1 MKISVVVPVYNTSKY
16 LRKCLDSL
24 VNQTFKDIEII
35 CVNDGSTDSSL
46 SILQEYKAKYN
57 SIKII
62 SQENQG
68 LSSARNTGIEA
79 ACGEYI
85 GFVDS
90 DDWVDLDFFAKL
102 YEAILYNNCDI
113 AVASIIRKRTY
124 FQKYRVHYTE
134 ENIYTTLE
142 DKINI
147 CSIPKCCYVWNK
159 LYKKDLIKDIAF
171 EKNVFFEDMLWIPQ
185 VLQKSDKLVTVCDT
199 NYYYRVNQS
208 SIVKKNQSKKK
219 QMDFYN
225 AKKSLIKFFDENKLK
240 LSLKDRCILKSIK
253 YFLNIPVFTIKEL
266 ENTECGILFG
276 TFKIFEFSKSI
287 NRYFYKICGIKI
299 TIRKNRLS
307 KKEYEKLN
315 YSYEHGEGIVPNV
328 KNKYETL
335 DELINTNK
343 SMARFGDGEFNLIW
357 GENLPFQKYDEKL
370 AEKLK
375 EVLLNN
381 NEKIMVGIPNVF
393 GNIDISIGNAVNF
406 WRKYCVNNREE
417 IYRELNMSQQ
427 YYDSTVTRI
436 YIDEQNKIKS
446 KELFEKYKKIWNEKD
461 VIFVEG
467 EGSRLGYGND
477 LFANADTIQRIIC
490 PATNAFAKYDEILK
504 ECKKQPKEK
513 LFILA
518 LGPTATV
525 LAYDLAQLG
534 YRALDLGHIDIE
546 YEWFL
551 LGAKK
556 KVPIKNKYVNETRR
570 GKIVT
575 SLDDDKYK
583 SEIICNLVEVK
594 SK

>member
-1 MKISVVVPVYNTSKY
+1 
-16 LRKCLDSL
+16 
-24 VNQTFKDIEII
+24 
-35 CVNDGSTDSSL
+35 
-46 SILQEYKAKYN
+46 
-57 SIKII
+57 
-62 SQENQG
+62 
-68 LSSARNTGIEA
+68 
-79 ACGEYI
+79 
-85 GFVDS
+85 
-90 DDWVDLDFFAKL
+90 
-102 YEAILYNNCDI
+102 
-113 AVASIIRKRTY
+113 
-124 FQKYRVHYTE
+124 
-134 ENIYTTLE
+134 
-142 DKINI
+142 
-147 CSIPKCCYVWNK
+147 
-159 LYKKDLIKDIAF
+159 
-171 EKNVFFEDMLWIPQ
+171 
-185 VLQKSDKLVTVCDT
+185 
-199 NYYYRVNQS
+199 
-208 SIVKKNQSKKK
+208 
-219 QMDFYN
+219 
-225 AKKSLIKFFDENKLK
+225 
-240 LSLKDRCILKSIK
+240 
-253 YFLNIPVFTIKEL
+253 
-266 ENTECGILFG
+266 
-276 TFKIFEFSKSI
+276 
-287 NRYFYKICGIKI
+287 
-299 TIRKNRLS
+299 
-307 KKEYEKLN
+307 
-315 YSYEHGEGIVPNV
+315 
-328 KNKYETL
+328 
-335 DELINTNK
+335 
-343 SMARFGDGEFNLIW
+343 
-357 GENLPFQKYDEKL
+357 
-370 AEKLK
+370 
-375 EVLLNN
+375 
-381 NEKIMVGIPNVF
+381 MVGIPNVF

-461 VIFVEG
+461 IIFVEG

-583 SEIICNLVEVK
+583 SEIICNLVKEK
-594 SK
+594 S